1 MHDLARRV
9 AELAAE
15 DDISGQTW
23 MMIEISAVN
32 TIVTAATKDLYAD
45 EAAAWEGAGSLWR
58 AILELGYGLTDEG
71 VSEIGAI
78 RRQQDQDQPWQGRVR
93 MVLHSQSEQP
103 T

>member
-15 DDISGQTW
+15 DDLSGQTW
-23 MMIEISAVN
+23 MIEVSAVN

-78 RRQQDQDQPWQGRVR
+78 RRQQDQDKPWQGKVR
-93 MVLHSQSEQP
+93 MVLQP
-103 T
+103 KSGQL